1 MCYSIRWFHDAYP
14 DHRRFEVCHPDDSDC
29 ASFLWTAVVPL
40 LFYILWMAFYGVF
53 VKFIFPMPDESYL
66 TSYRYLTRKRGP
78 FAFLRPM
85 ACGWLLYAVGNILVT
100 FLFLCPV
107 ILLYRSQ
114 VFDFVYGAVF
124 CTIAV
129 WNGAGFYI
137 EVFSKKYE
145 TMIEKEMQ
153 EVGKLSLC

>member
-14 DHRRFEVCHPDDSDC
+14 THKRYEVCHPDDSEC
-29 ASFLWTAVVPL
+29 ASFQWTAVVPL
-40 LFYILWMAFYGVF
+40 LFYTCWMVCYGV
-53 VKFIFPMPDESYL
+53 VITYIFPVPDESYL

-78 FAFLRPM
+78 LAFLRPM
-85 ACGWLLYAVGNILVT
+85 THGWLLYSILNIFVT

-114 VFDFVYGAVF
+114 VFDFIYALIF
-124 CTIAV
+124 CLVAV

-137 EVFSKKYE
+137 EVFSHRYNDS
-145 TMIEKEMQ
+145 IEKELQ
-153 EVGKLSLC
+153 SK